1 MTSDK
6 NKLSRPKRTP
16 EELRKASDA
25 LHYEI
30 DMLNKIAGSLNRRK
44 RRKGFIWDALVESFV
59 VHTRILIEFFYPPEK
74 IRYPIEKNLTNA
86 VDTIIAPDF
95 FLDESKWKECL
106 PDWLKDV
113 RDRAHKLL
121 AHLSYSRVFKYENDK
136 GWDYLRIKGHLN
148 EFFIKFRKD
157 VPQDRIGDKLKS
169 YIVPSQT
176 CPSDSQVLVSS
187 GEAIGPSIAVMRSLI
202 RPRKHI

>member
-1 MTSDK
+1 MTDK
-6 NKLSRPKRTP
+6 NNKPSRPKKTT
-16 EELRKASDA
+16 EESQKASNA

-30 DMLNKIAGSLNRRK
+30 NMLNKVADSLNKRK

-113 RDRAHKLL
+113 REHAHKLL

-136 GWDYLRIKGHLN
+136 GWDYLKIKGHLN
-148 EFFIKFRKD
+148 GLFVKFRKD
-157 VPQDRIGDKLKS
+157 VSPDRIGDKLKN
-169 YIVPSQT
+169 YKVPLK
-176 CPSDSQVLVSS
+176 SDTPVS
-187 GEAIGPSIAVMRSLI
+187 AILASTGTAYSPAAAVTQELL
-202 RPRKHI
+202 K